1 MGGRASDWLRVRA
14 PLARPGHPPSTMSAN
29 TLTRG
34 RVSAMRR
41 LQRRLFHVRHAPEPP
56 NAEISQLLASY
67 AAHPPHPLTLNSLV
81 AFGQPLTPESVL
93 RSVSF
98 VLSEI
103 PRRLARRARALE
115 TLPFIVGTNPYVSKT
130 LNAYRQ
136 SFQFLAS
143 YPPVTTLEENTS
155 FTAELSHLV
164 ESHRND
170 IPTMAKGFVFLRPAA
185 RVHASYVVIAS
196 RNAANTCLRR
206 K

>member
-1 MGGRASDWLRVRA
+1 
-14 PLARPGHPPSTMSAN
+14 MSAS
-29 TLTRG
+29 TIARG
-34 RVSAMRR
+34 RVAATRG
-41 LQRRLFHVRHAPEPP
+41 LQCRSFHVRHAPDPP
-56 NAEISQLLASY
+56 NAQTSQLLASY

-130 LNAYRQ
+130 LNAYKE

-143 YPPVTTLEENTS
+143 YPPVATLEENTS

-170 IPTMAKGFVFLRPAA
+170 IPTMAKGCVFLYSAAQTCVLTVVSSQLPGMRQIHVSNANKQFLGWCHSQPDIRPFD
-185 RVHASYVVIAS
+185 
-196 RNAANTCLRR
+196 C
-206 K
+206 

>member
-1 MGGRASDWLRVRA
+1 MWFRASGPVGTPIRSSARVISCA
-14 PLARPGHPPSTMSAN
+14 SSTMSVTIVQGRVAA
-29 TLTRG
+29 TRG
-34 RVSAMRR
+34 
-41 LQRRLFHVRHAPEPP
+41 LQRRSLHVRRAPEPP
-56 NAEISQLLASY
+56 GPQVSQLLASY
-67 AAHPPHPLTLNSLV
+67 ADHPPHPLTLNSLV
-81 AFGQPLTPESVL
+81 AFGQPLTPDSVL
-93 RSVSF
+93 NSVSF

-115 TLPFIVGTNPYVSKT
+115 ALPFIVGTNPYVSRT

-170 IPTMAKGFVFLRPAA
+170 IPTMAKGFVFLHPAA
-185 RVHASYVVIAS
+185 RTHVS
-196 RNAANTCLRR
+196 
-206 K
+206 

>member
-1 MGGRASDWLRVRA
+1 LIGPRAFMWLRALSPGGDVRL
-14 PLARPGHPPSTMSAN
+14 PSSARVISFPSFTMSTSTIIVQGRVAA
-29 TLTRG
+29 TRG
-34 RVSAMRR
+34 PRR
-41 LQRRLFHVRHAPEPP
+41 RSFHVRSAHELPSAQT
-56 NAEISQLLASY
+56 SQLLASY

-81 AFGQPLTPESVL
+81 ALGQPLTPESVL
-93 RSVSF
+93 NSVSF

-115 TLPFIVGTNPYVSKT
+115 TLPFIVGTNPYVAKT

-143 YPPVTTLEENTS
+143 YPPVTTLEESAS

-170 IPTMAKGFVFLRPAA
+170 IPTMAKGCVFLHPAA
-185 RVHASYVVIAS
+185 PAHMS
-196 RNAANTCLRR
+196 
-206 K
+206 

>member
-1 MGGRASDWLRVRA
+1 
-14 PLARPGHPPSTMSAN
+14 MSAN
-29 TLTRG
+29 TIVRG
-34 RVSAMRR
+34 RVAATRG
-41 LQRRLFHVRHAPEPP
+41 LQRRSFHVRRAPDPP
-56 NAEISQLLASY
+56 SAQISQLLASY

-81 AFGQPLTPESVL
+81 SYGQPLTPESVL

-103 PRRLARRARALE
+103 PRRLARRACALE
-115 TLPFIVGTNPYVSKT
+115 TLPFIVGTNPYVSRM

-164 ESHRND
+164 ASHQND
-170 IPTMAKGFVFLRPAA
+170 IPTMAKGFVFPHAAA
-185 RVHASYVVIAS
+185 RTQGS
-196 RNAANTCLRR
+196 
-206 K
+206 

>member
-1 MGGRASDWLRVRA
+1 
-14 PLARPGHPPSTMSAN
+14 MSAS
-29 TLTRG
+29 TIMQRRVALIRG
-34 RVSAMRR
+34 
-41 LQRRLFHVRHAPEPP
+41 LQRRSLHVRRAPEPP
-56 NAEISQLLASY
+56 SAQLSQLLAFY

-93 RSVSF
+93 HSVSF

-136 SFQFLAS
+136 SFQFLAT

-155 FTAELSHLV
+155 FTAELSQLV

-170 IPTMAKGFVFLRPAA
+170 IPTMAKGCVLFVCCGSNACVLIT
-185 RVHASYVVIAS
+185 VVTPAS
-196 RNAANTCLRR
+196 RNAPNTCLRR